1 MKKALTLLTSM
12 LMVFTLAACS
22 SKNKINEEALD
33 TYVKATQNIT
43 NIKSAAFDMKLLID
57 ADELNTHAKITM
69 DGSFHAEKKLQMA
82 LHMDAAVNGIGLEGL
97 VSVYMKNDVIYA
109 NIMDMEKEYMP
120 LDDKMLSKLKLDKET
135 GDPKKGV
142 DKYFEE
148 MTMERKDGKKIITAV
163 MNKDGLSSAKDYAN
177 KSIDDDIVNLKNGV
191 KVTGVSE
198 GSYIL
203 TVNEQNQYERV
214 EMNITAS
221 YEMEDEEQKKKTTD
235 MNINMILNLNDINSV
250 KKIEFPSFK
259 GYKKADSVKSEA
271 NDLLDELSDENAI

>member
-97 VSVYMKNDVIYA
+97 ASVYMKNDVIYA

-191 KVTGVSE
+191 TVTGVSE

-235 MNINMILNLNDINSV
+235 MSINMILNLNDINSV

-271 NDLLDELSDENAI
+271 NDLLDELSDENAV

>member
-191 KVTGVSE
+191 TVTGVSE
-198 GSYIL
+198 GFYIL

-235 MNINMILNLNDINSV
+235 MSINMILNLNDINSG

-271 NDLLDELSDENAI
+271 NDLLDELSDENAV